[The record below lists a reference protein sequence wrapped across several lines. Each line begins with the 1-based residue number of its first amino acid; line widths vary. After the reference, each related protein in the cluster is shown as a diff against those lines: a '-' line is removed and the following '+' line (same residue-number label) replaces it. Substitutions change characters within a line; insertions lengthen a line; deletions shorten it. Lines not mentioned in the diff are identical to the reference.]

1 MKIGLEYLVQ
11 EVLTEKNTIEILIKS
26 WVRILE
32 GVAFA

>member
-1 MKIGLEYLVQ
+1 MKIGLEYWAQ

>member
-1 MKIGLEYLVQ
+1 MKIGLEYWVQ

-32 GVAFA
+32 EIAFI

>member
-1 MKIGLEYLVQ
+1 MKIGLEYWAQ
-11 EVLTEKNTIEILIKS
+11 EVLTEKKTIEILIKS

>member
-1 MKIGLEYLVQ
+1 MKIGLEYWVQ

-32 GVAFA
+32 GVVSI